1 MDCSLSGSSTHGILQ
16 ARVLEWVAIAFSSRR
31 DYWCV
36 NSKIQGRGG
45 FKKKMA
51 TWVRSCAESGR
62 MNSEEEILAPTEL
75 RDAHREGGQTRM
87 HGTRKRER
95 GQPPILQR
103 DCGVLSYGL
112 ILGGAQP
119 RIFEHID

>member
-1 MDCSLSGSSTHGILQ
+1 MKVKSKSEVAQSCPTLSDPMDCSLSGSSTHGILQ

-95 GQPPILQR
+95 G
-103 DCGVLSYGL
+103 
-112 ILGGAQP
+112 GATG
-119 RIFEHID
+119 RLCC